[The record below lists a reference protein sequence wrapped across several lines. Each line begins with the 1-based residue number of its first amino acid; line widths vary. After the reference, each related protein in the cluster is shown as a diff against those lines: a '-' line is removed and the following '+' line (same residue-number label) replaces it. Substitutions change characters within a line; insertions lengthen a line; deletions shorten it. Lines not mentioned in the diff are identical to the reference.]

1 MKPPRRSRSTRSA
14 KPSRHRLFLSS
25 ELEEQRAAV
34 SEVLRA
40 ISNSPHDLQ
49 PIFDTIIQSATRLCR
64 ANYGN
69 LRLAEAECFRLVA
82 EVSYPSSAAERW
94 RQPIFNIPQGPLA
107 HVAARKLSLHIPNLA
122 VEKDYLKIPA
132 VADLAKLGGIRTMLI
147 VPMLSNETVIGAI
160 TVSRKRV
167 LPFTEKEIEMVTDF
181 AAQATIALEAT
192 RRERQ
197 LRELQTALAHVHRV
211 TTMGQLVASI
221 AHELK
226 QPLAAMMLN
235 GDASLRWLNKDPP
248 ELDELRPAV
257 EDMIKDGNRAAAI
270 IERIHGLVKK
280 SAPRTDKLDINDAIR
295 EVISLIHSEATK
307 DSVVIKT
314 QSKENIAHIRGD
326 RVQLQQ
332 VLLNLIMNGMEA
344 MKNASRGS
352 RELDIST
359 TKETNSGHVTV
370 TVRDTGPG
378 LKPENLNRI
387 FEPFY
392 TTKSDGMGMGLSIC
406 RYIIEDHGGR
416 LWATG
421 RDGLGAVFQFTI
433 PLESAD

>member
-1 MKPPRRSRSTRSA
+1 
-14 KPSRHRLFLSS
+14 
-25 ELEEQRAAV
+25 
-34 SEVLRA
+34 
-40 ISNSPHDLQ
+40 
-49 PIFDTIIQSATRLCR
+49 
-64 ANYGN
+64 
-69 LRLAEAECFRLVA
+69 
-82 EVSYPSSAAERW
+82 
-94 RQPIFNIPQGPLA
+94 
-107 HVAARKLSLHIPNLA
+107 
-122 VEKDYLKIPA
+122 
-132 VADLAKLGGIRTMLI
+132 MLI
-147 VPMLSNETVIGAI
+147 VPMLSNDTVIGAI
-160 TVSRKRV
+160 TVSRTRV

-197 LRELQTALAHVHRV
+197 LRELQTALAHVNRV
-211 TTMGQLVASI
+211 TTMGQLAASI

-226 QPLAAMMLN
+226 QPLAAMMIN
-235 GDASLRWLNKDPP
+235 GNTSLRWLAKDPP
-248 ELDELRPAV
+248 ELDEVRQSV
-257 EDMIKDGNRAAAI
+257 ELMIKDGNRAAAV

-280 SAPRTDKLDINDAIR
+280 SAPRTDAVDINDAIR
-295 EVISLIHSEATK
+295 EVISLIHNEATK

-314 QSKENIAHIRGD
+314 QLTKNMAHIRGD

-332 VLLNLIMNGMEA
+332 VILNLIVNAIEA
-344 MKNASRGS
+344 MNNVSQGS

-359 TKETNSGHVTV
+359 TKETNSEHVMV
-370 TVRDTGPG
+370 AVRDTGRG

-406 RYIIEDHGGR
+406 RYIIEEHGGR

-421 RDGLGAVFQFTI
+421 KDGGTVFQFTI

>member
-1 MKPPRRSRSTRSA
+1 M
-14 KPSRHRLFLSS
+14 
-25 ELEEQRAAV
+25 
-34 SEVLRA
+34 
-40 ISNSPHDLQ
+40 
-49 PIFDTIIQSATRLCR
+49 
-64 ANYGN
+64 
-69 LRLAEAECFRLVA
+69 
-82 EVSYPSSAAERW
+82 
-94 RQPIFNIPQGPLA
+94 
-107 HVAARKLSLHIPNLA
+107 AARKSPVHIPDLA

-132 VADLAKLGGIRTMLI
+132 VADLVQLGGIRTMLI
-147 VPMLSNETVIGAI
+147 VPMLSSDTVIGAI
-160 TVSRKRV
+160 TVSRTRV

-211 TTMGQLVASI
+211 TTMGQLAASI

-226 QPLAAMMLN
+226 QPLAALMIRGN
-235 GDASLRWLNKDPP
+235 TSLRWLAKDPP
-248 ELDELRPAV
+248 ELDEARQSV
-257 EDMIKDGNRAAAI
+257 ELMMKDGNRATAV

-280 SAPRTDKLDINDAIR
+280 GAPRTDTVDINDAIR

-314 QSKENIAHIRGD
+314 QLEKNIARIRGD

-332 VLLNLIMNGMEA
+332 VILNLILNAIEA
-344 MKNASRGS
+344 MNNVGRDS

-359 TKETNSGHVTV
+359 TKEANSEHVMV
-370 TVRDTGPG
+370 AVRDTGPG

-406 RYIIEDHGGR
+406 RYIIEEHGGR

-421 RDGLGAVFQFTI
+421 SHGRGAMFQFTI
-433 PLESAD
+433 LLDESAD

>member
-1 MKPPRRSRSTRSA
+1 
-14 KPSRHRLFLSS
+14 
-25 ELEEQRAAV
+25 
-34 SEVLRA
+34 
-40 ISNSPHDLQ
+40 
-49 PIFDTIIQSATRLCR
+49 
-64 ANYGN
+64 
-69 LRLAEAECFRLVA
+69 
-82 EVSYPSSAAERW
+82 
-94 RQPIFNIPQGPLA
+94 
-107 HVAARKLSLHIPNLA
+107 
-122 VEKDYLKIPA
+122 
-132 VADLAKLGGIRTMLI
+132 MLI
-147 VPMLSNETVIGAI
+147 VPMLSSDTAIGAI
-160 TVSRKRV
+160 TVSRTRV

-211 TTMGQLVASI
+211 TTMGQLAASI

-226 QPLAAMMLN
+226 QPLAALMISGN
-235 GDASLRWLNKDPP
+235 TSLRWLAKDPP
-248 ELDELRPAV
+248 ELDEARQSV
-257 EDMIKDGNRAAAI
+257 ELMMKDGNRATAV

-280 SAPRTDKLDINDAIR
+280 SAPRTDTVDINDAIR

-307 DSVVIKT
+307 DGVVIKT
-314 QSKENIAHIRGD
+314 HLGKNTTRIRGD

-332 VLLNLIMNGMEA
+332 VILNLILNAIEA
-344 MKNASRGS
+344 MNNVDRGS

-359 TKETNSGHVTV
+359 TKETNPEHVMV
-370 TVRDTGPG
+370 AVRDTGPG

-406 RYIIEDHGGR
+406 LYIIEEHGGR

-421 RDGLGAVFQFTI
+421 KDGLGAVFQFTI
-433 PLESAD
+433 PLDESAD

>member
-1 MKPPRRSRSTRSA
+1 M
-14 KPSRHRLFLSS
+14 
-25 ELEEQRAAV
+25 
-34 SEVLRA
+34 
-40 ISNSPHDLQ
+40 
-49 PIFDTIIQSATRLCR
+49 
-64 ANYGN
+64 
-69 LRLAEAECFRLVA
+69 
-82 EVSYPSSAAERW
+82 
-94 RQPIFNIPQGPLA
+94 
-107 HVAARKLSLHIPNLA
+107 AARKSPVHIPDLA

-132 VADLAKLGGIRTMLI
+132 VADLVQLGGIRTMLI
-147 VPMLSNETVIGAI
+147 VPMLSSDTVIGAI
-160 TVSRKRV
+160 TVSRTRV

-211 TTMGQLVASI
+211 TTMGQLAASI

-226 QPLAAMMLN
+226 QPLAALMISGN
-235 GDASLRWLNKDPP
+235 TSLRWLAKDPP
-248 ELDELRPAV
+248 ELDEARQSV
-257 EDMIKDGNRAAAI
+257 ELMMKDGNRATAV

-280 SAPRTDKLDINDAIR
+280 GAPRTDTVDINDAIR

-314 QSKENIAHIRGD
+314 QLEENIARIRGD

-332 VLLNLIMNGMEA
+332 VILNLILNAIEA
-344 MKNASRGS
+344 MNNVGRDS

-359 TKETNSGHVTV
+359 TKEADSEHVMV
-370 TVRDTGPG
+370 AVQDTGPG

-406 RYIIEDHGGR
+406 RYIIEEHGGR

-421 RDGLGAVFQFTI
+421 SHGRGAMFQFTI
-433 PLESAD
+433 PLSGRQ

>member
-1 MKPPRRSRSTRSA
+1 MKPPRRSRSARPT
-14 KPSRHRLFLSS
+14 KPSQHRLFSSS

-40 ISNSPHDLQ
+40 ISNSPHELQ

-69 LRLAEAECFRLVA
+69 LRLAEAEGFRLVA

-94 RQPIFNIPQGPLA
+94 RQPIFNIPHGPLA
-107 HVAARKLSLHIPNLA
+107 QVAARKSPLHIPDLA

-132 VADLAKLGGIRTMLI
+132 VADLFKLGGIRTMLI
-147 VPMLSNETVIGAI
+147 VPMLSNDTVIGAI
-160 TVSRKRV
+160 TVSRTRV
-167 LPFTEKEIEMVTDF
+167 LAFTEKEIEMVTDF

-211 TTMGQLVASI
+211 TTMGQLAASI

-226 QPLAAMMLN
+226 QPLAAMMISGN
-235 GDASLRWLNKDPP
+235 ASLRWLTKDPP
-248 ELDELRPAV
+248 ELDEVRQSV
-257 EDMIKDGNRAAAI
+257 ELMIREGNRAAAV

-280 SAPRTDKLDINDAIR
+280 SAPRTDAVDINDAIS

-314 QSKENIAHIRGD
+314 QFKKNMARIRGD

-332 VLLNLIMNGMEA
+332 VILNLIVNAIEA
-344 MKNASRGS
+344 MNNVSQGS

-359 TKETNSGHVTV
+359 TKETNSEHVMV
-370 TVRDTGPG
+370 AVRDTGPG
-378 LKPENLNRI
+378 LKPEDFNRI

-392 TTKSDGMGMGLSIC
+392 TTKSNGMGMGLSIC
-406 RYIIEDHGGR
+406 RYIIEEHGGR
-416 LWATG
+416 LWAT
-421 RDGLGAVFQFTI
+421 RKNGLGAVFQFTI
-433 PLESAD
+433 PLESTD